1 MNALEQLLHQTQI
14 TAYRLSKETGF
25 SEQTISYQR
34 KKKYNIDFAIK
45 LASLLKEKGLLKQR
59 IVLSECKIINKKKN
73 YEK

>member
-14 TAYRLSKETGF
+14 TAYRLSKETGV

-45 LASLLKEKGLLKQR
+45 LASLLKKSGFLKQR
-59 IVLSECKIINKKKN
+59 IVLSEFKRITKI
-73 YEK
+73 